1 MDSNTNSKIVS
12 ITISESSNEG
22 VNNGQSLN
30 DDNMQSSQYFTDSN
44 STKNS
49 SQNNDKFLRVP
60 TLNHNHNRF
69 FNTSFNQPS
78 LAQSRIDFNFKFE
91 NEINKI

>member
-1 MDSNTNSKIVS
+1 MDNNTNSKIVS

-44 STKNS
+44 STKTS
-49 SQNNDKFLRVP
+49 SNDKFLRVP

-69 FNTSFNQPS
+69 LNTSFNQPS
-78 LAQSRIDFNFKFE
+78 LAQSRIDF
-91 NEINKI
+91 I